1 MANTYIKEF
10 EDWLLMGSWHV
21 DTACKILAGFF
32 PTIIEA
38 GVYSYSTHQLK
49 QISNGKEPTD
59 AQRQK
64 NTKTHCE
71 RRRELGKLN
80 IK

>member
-10 EDWLLMGSWHV
+10 ENWLLMGSWHV
-21 DTACKILAGFF
+21 DTACTILAGFF